1 MSRISREASASCDR
15 IGQRNGRLAWA
26 EDNGGD
32 PTQFFSYLAIMSL
45 FSFMFPF
52 MWMCELHASMF
63 AHYVSGYQ
71 RRASDVLHLKRQRVV
86 SCLVV
91 LGLELGVPWKSS

>member
-1 MSRISREASASCDR
+1 
-15 IGQRNGRLAWA
+15 
-26 EDNGGD
+26 
-32 PTQFFSYLAIMSL
+32 
-45 FSFMFPF
+45 MFPF

-71 RRASDVLHLKRQRVV
+71 RRASDVLHLKWQRVV